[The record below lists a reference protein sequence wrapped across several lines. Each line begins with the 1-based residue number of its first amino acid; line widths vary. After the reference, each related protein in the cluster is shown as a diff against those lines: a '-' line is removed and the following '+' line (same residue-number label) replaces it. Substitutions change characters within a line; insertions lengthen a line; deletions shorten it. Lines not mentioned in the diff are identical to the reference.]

1 MPKRKPD
8 QVIVHRIELQNSL
21 QDQLE
26 LFVLAQQ
33 TNNLLSNVQPIVT
46 ALTDPVKLYT
56 FFTFL
61 ELLDLIDTPLPT
73 LGDGNPIDLLKQ
85 WIDDQNRASERRDLN
100 QEVQENLKTQAFE
113 SLRRARKN
121 RDDYREE
128 YYKNPSKANQQA
140 LDNAQKELNR
150 VEGEAKKRQEIA
162 RGWNWKFRYENGR
175 NPKTY
180 EIMAAKIR
188 GEWYGPS

>member
-33 TNNLLSNVQPIVT
+33 TNNLLSNVQPILT
-46 ALTDPVKLYT
+46 TLTDPVKLYT
-56 FFTFL
+56 FFTML

-85 WIDDQNRASERRDLN
+85 WIKDQNQASERRDLN
-100 QEVQENLKTQAFE
+100 QEVQENLKIQAFE
-113 SLRRARKN
+113 SEKRAGRNLADARK
-121 RDDYREE
+121 E
-128 YYKNPSKANQQA
+128 YNSNPDQANKTA
-140 LDNAQKELNR
+140 LDNAQREYNR
-150 VEGEAKKRQEIA
+150 VQGEAKKRAEIA

-188 GEWYGPS
+188 GEWYGPQ